1 MRVLLVGSVSNRL
14 HQGPVQWAGHH
25 FEATGH
31 RFDRIVDF
39 NLERPCEKAKVDND
53 ELDAFLELVN
63 GYDAIFCESPEAL
76 ILAQEWKTR
85 EIPSTPLL
93 ALEVH
98 GLVRVLAM
106 REWYLAEDGR
116 DPWPYVSAAPW
127 IAWLAA
133 SSVQEQ
139 RLIEAGVP
147 PGRIHQVRGTSAG
160 YSLLL
165 PNAESLLDGGR
176 EVDGLAAEGLPE
188 DGVVV
193 PGSGRR
199 DPECYLRAAQSL
211 PEIPFAVVDEHAQ
224 YHRERLAGTGLFDL
238 PNVRWLDPLALE
250 SYIALL
256 KRARLVVVALQPGSG
271 DGGHSTV
278 SLAHRVKAT
287 VVCSRVP
294 GIMDYVADGI
304 NARLVPPEDHRIL
317 AEAVRELW
325 ADAAARGKLA
335 QSGHQTEMA
344 RARGFKETFLQALA
358 SASEAR

>member
-14 HQGPVQWAGHH
+14 HQGPVQWAGHR
-25 FEATGH
+25 FEAVGH

-39 NLERPCEKAKVDND
+39 NLDRPCEKARVDRA
-53 ELDAFLELVN
+53 ELEAFLELVQ
-63 GYDAIFCESPEAL
+63 GFDAIFCESPEAL

-85 EIPSTPLL
+85 EISPTPLL

-106 REWYLAEDGR
+106 REWYLASEGR
-116 DPWPYVSAAPW
+116 DPWPHVSTAPW

-139 RLIEAGVP
+139 RLVEAGVP
-147 PGRIHQVRGTSAG
+147 PEKIHRVMGTSAG
-160 YSLLL
+160 HSLLL
-165 PNAESLLDGGR
+165 PDAETLLDGGR
-176 EVDGLAAEGLPE
+176 EADGPAAEGLPE
-188 DGVVV
+188 DVVVV

-199 DPECYLRAAQSL
+199 DPQCYLRAARSL
-211 PEIPFAVVDEHAQ
+211 PGIPFAVVDEYARH
-224 YHRERLAGTGLFDL
+224 HRERLAGSGLFDL

-256 KRARLVVVALQPGSG
+256 KRARLVVVALQAGSG

-278 SLAHRVKAT
+278 SLAHRLNAA
-287 VVCSRVP
+287 VVCTRVP

-304 NARLVPPEDHRIL
+304 NARLVPPEDPDSL
-317 AEAVRELW
+317 AAAIRELW
-325 ADAAARGKLA
+325 EDPGLRRKLT
-335 QSGHQTEMA
+335 QGGYQTEMT
-344 RARGFKETFLQALA
+344 RAREFKNSFLRALV
-358 SASEAR
+358 SVTEAE

>member
-1 MRVLLVGSVSNRL
+1 MRILLVGSVSNRL
-14 HQGPVQWAGHH
+14 HQGSVQWAGHH

-39 NLERPCEKAKVDND
+39 NLDRPCEKAKVDND
-53 ELDAFLELVN
+53 ELYAFLELVR

-85 EIPSTPLL
+85 KIPPTPLL

-106 REWYLAEDGR
+106 REWYLAAENQ
-116 DPWPYVSAAPW
+116 DPWPYVSAVPW

-147 PGRIHQVRGTSAG
+147 PERIHRVQGTSAG

-165 PNAESLLDGGR
+165 PDAETLLDGGR
-176 EVDGLAAEGLPE
+176 EVDGPAAEGLPE
-188 DGVVV
+188 DVVVV

-199 DPECYLRAAQSL
+199 DPECYLQAAKSL

-224 YHRERLAGTGLFDL
+224 YHRERLAGSGLFDL

-256 KRARLVVVALQPGSG
+256 KRARLVVVALQPGSR
-271 DGGHSTV
+271 DGGHTTV
-278 SLAHRVKAT
+278 SLAQRVGAT

-294 GIMDYVADGI
+294 GIMDYVVNGI
-304 NARLVPPEDHRIL
+304 SARLVPPEDPRSL
-317 AEAVRELW
+317 AEAIRELW
-325 ADAAARGKLA
+325 ADAETRRKLA
-335 QSGHQTEMA
+335 QGGYQTEMA
-344 RARGFKETFLQALA
+344 RAREFKEIFLRALV
-358 SASEAR
+358 SVSEAP